1 MTVAGPPETLE
12 TQDHWLDSVGTSE
25 QRTRHPV
32 IALIQESFGQP
43 IQAVQKTVS
52 FLSTSP
58 GLMTAMSAII
68 AVAILAAGWSMSS
81 SSNDRQVALQ
91 ELLNNTEP
99 MSYSAHNLYTSLSVA
114 DTMATT
120 GFAQAEEESSRS
132 RARYN
137 DAIQKATLAATET
150 AAGVSDVNTREL
162 ALIAQIQQQLPVYT
176 GLVEVARTNNR
187 SGNPVG
193 AAYLAEASALM
204 REQILPAAGELFS
217 LTTQAVTDQQDRF
230 TKPQWIP
237 LSGLA
242 AALVLLGAGQYWLT
256 LRTNRR
262 FNKGFVYATAF
273 MLTALLWVSMA
284 NWATWH
290 AGRKGFEEAS
300 APLGSLANSRIVAQQ
315 ARTEETLALI
325 RRQDLEGWNN
335 SFNGSMHRI
344 ESALDSYS
352 ALPIASSEANQ
363 QSTEVTHGAIE
374 KWKEHHSELSE
385 LQRVGNYEDAMKVAL
400 GPGDDAFSEFD
411 SSMAS
416 LISDARSGLRS
427 YIMDALVATRL
438 VSSAVLTLSWLAVI
452 AVALGIRP
460 RLQEYL

>member
-1 MTVAGPPETLE
+1 
-12 TQDHWLDSVGTSE
+12 
-25 QRTRHPV
+25 
-32 IALIQESFGQP
+32 
-43 IQAVQKTVS
+43 
-52 FLSTSP
+52 
-58 GLMTAMSAII
+58 
-68 AVAILAAGWSMSS
+68 
-81 SSNDRQVALQ
+81 
-91 ELLNNTEP
+91 
-99 MSYSAHNLYTSLSVA
+99 
-114 DTMATT
+114 
-120 GFAQAEEESSRS
+120 
-132 RARYN
+132 
-137 DAIQKATLAATET
+137 
-150 AAGVSDVNTREL
+150 
-162 ALIAQIQQQLPVYT
+162 
-176 GLVEVARTNNR
+176 
-187 SGNPVG
+187 
-193 AAYLAEASALM
+193 
-204 REQILPAAGELFS
+204 
-217 LTTQAVTDQQDRF
+217 
-230 TKPQWIP
+230 
-237 LSGLA
+237 
-242 AALVLLGAGQYWLT
+242 
-256 LRTNRR
+256 
-262 FNKGFVYATAF
+262 
-273 MLTALLWVSMA
+273 MA

-363 QSTEVTHGAIE
+363 QSTEVAHGAIE